1 MCYNNGINIFYRKNV
16 MYYKVKD
23 VSKLLGVSV
32 PTIIN
37 WCNQGKLKCMRTLT
51 NHRLFDKD
59 YINGLVEEMKRNG

>member
-1 MCYNNGINIFYRKNV
+1 

-37 WCNQGKLKCMRTLT
+37 WCNQDKLKCMRTLT

-59 YINGLVEEMKRNG
+59 YINGLVEDMRHGI